1 MSQTQPYERLRVFKR
16 AMRLVQ
22 GIYDATASFPEQEK
36 SGLTATLR
44 RGAAALPGKV
54 ADAAGRED
62 AADAAKAFRGAA
74 GALRE
79 LETTL
84 LVARR
89 MKMIGGW
96 SLRQLRHACRR
107 LDAAIVAEIAACE
120 MELVETTV
128 EGADTTPDL
137 RLAA

>member
-1 MSQTQPYERLRVFKR
+1 MPQTQPYERLRVFKR
-16 AMRLVQ
+16 AMRLVHAV
-22 GIYDATASFPEQEK
+22 YDTTALFPAEEK

-44 RGAAALPGKV
+44 RGAAALPGKI
-54 ADAAGRED
+54 AEAAGHED
-62 AADAAKAFRGAA
+62 AEVAAKAFAGAA
-74 GALRE
+74 GAMRE

-96 SLRQLRHACRR
+96 PLRRLRHACRR
-107 LDAAIVAEIAACE
+107 VDAAIAEEIAACE
-120 MELVETTV
+120 MELAEAAI
-128 EGADTTPDL
+128 EDNDASPDL